1 MRLQSQKKENKVH
14 HQKRI
19 MCTYAL
25 SAKNLLLLQLLPDMS
40 TTDACAGN
48 NFACRMEFF
57 GRQPTFR
64 IHALLVEPASK
75 APKNLGESKANTN
88 NPMVA
93 RAAERNGMQSNN
105 KEARSMKTCNKK
117 TGSQIITCRRKTTC
131 PGNHLS
137 WRKHQGSEG
146 RLSSRTTPK
155 NCLTCRLKAQKQLI
169 FFFK

>member
-25 SAKNLLLLQLLPDMS
+25 SARNLLLLQLLPDMS
-40 TTDACAGN
+40 YHRRVCGKQFRVQDGVLRPTAHFSHTCPTCGT
-48 NFACRMEFF
+48 CVQSTKEF
-57 GRQPTFR
+57 GANQ
-64 IHALLVEPASK
+64 
-75 APKNLGESKANTN
+75 KANTN

-117 TGSQIITCRRKTTC
+117 TGSQIITCRRTTTC
-131 PGNHLS
+131 PGNHFP
-137 WRKHQGSEG
+137 WRKHQGSEWLLAASCYW
-146 RLSSRTTPK
+146 RWLLATSYVHLLRA
-155 NCLTCRLKAQKQLI
+155 LA
-169 FFFK
+169 